1 MTTPGTRPLALV
13 TGASSGLGLEFARLL
28 AAEGWDVAL
37 CARNRAALEAIRVDL
52 EGVHG
57 GRAYVL
63 ARDLSRGPEVEA
75 LLVDLR
81 GLDRPL
87 DLLVANA
94 GMGLHGPYLHTDAAA
109 ERDMLRLNVEST
121 VGLVRGVLPDMVARG
136 RGRILTVGSVGSFTP
151 GPLMTT
157 YYATKAFVLSYS
169 DALAEELAGTGV
181 SVTCLCPGPLRTPFL
196 ERAGA
201 RSSGAAEPGI
211 VDTRDVARAGLDA
224 ALAGRRRVVP
234 GWLNKV
240 SATLPRLL
248 PRTLM
253 ARLVHRV
260 QASRR

>member
-37 CARNRAALEAIRVDL
+37 CARSHDTLEAIRGEL
-52 EGVHG
+52 EQDHG
-57 GRAYVL
+57 GQAYVL
-63 ARDLSRGPEVEA
+63 ARDLSRGSEVDAA
-75 LLVDLR
+75 LADVRALA
-81 GLDRPL
+81 RPL

-94 GMGLHGPYLHTDAAA
+94 GIGLHGPYLDTDAAA
-109 ERDMLRLNVEST
+109 ERDMLHLNVEST

-136 RGRILTVGSVGSFTP
+136 QGRILTVGSVGSFTP
-151 GPLMTT
+151 GPLMAT

-169 DALAEELAGTGV
+169 DALAEELTGTGV
-181 SVTCLCPGPLRTPFL
+181 SVTCLCPGPLPTPFL

-201 RSSGAAEPGI
+201 RSSGAAARGMVE
-211 VDTRDVARAGLDA
+211 TRAVARAGLDA

-234 GWLNKV
+234 GWLNKL
-240 SATLPRLL
+240 SAVLPRWL

-253 ARLVHRV
+253 AKLVHRV